1 MFVNIYLLEI
11 YVYMY
16 IYIMYM
22 FGNVFR
28 AKPSTPNRVKLSFSL
43 LPHQSHSENDGL
55 LLSVLAPARIL

>member
-1 MFVNIYLLEI
+1 
-11 YVYMY
+11 
-16 IYIMYM
+16 MYM